1 MFNIFIQAILS
12 GTSGELGKV
21 DGEGKRRVVY
31 DAASNTRIVYRV
43 VTPGELK
50 KNPSAV
56 TVSSSGTIASSPIS
70 GSSVAASPSGRGVVG
85 RGRGRRGRPPRT
97 SFVQM
102 QQRKPS
108 AEESESEEVLDDD
121 SLHVSTMDMSKVNC
135 IAETLLKFL
144 EFR

>member
-1 MFNIFIQAILS
+1 M
-12 GTSGELGKV
+12 

-50 KNPSAV
+50 KNPSAA
-56 TVSSSGTIASSPIS
+56 TVSSSGTVASSPVS
-70 GSSVAASPSGRGVVG
+70 GSSVAASPSGRGVGG

-135 IAETLLKFL
+135 IA
-144 EFR
+144 